1 MLFFGT
7 KIPTSPDKHVLII
20 GGGMAGLSAITG
32 LRQKDK
38 DVKIT
43 LVDAKDYC
51 EIFWSS
57 YRSPFDEDVAKD
69 SLVRLPQY
77 CSANNVEFVQATVK
91 TLTKSS
97 CEALLMDPSGQT
109 KTIDFDVCVVA
120 TGANSSWK
128 GMGRDLPT
136 TPDAAKA
143 ESRLVAMKQEGERLM
158 NAKSVVVVGGGLIGT
173 ELAGDLAG
181 YAKKAEKTPKITLV
195 HSGEFLCNTHMS
207 VAAGNAVQTQLE
219 DLGVEIVLN
228 EKAEETSSGKV
239 TLTKSNKVIDAEV
252 VIKTIGFVPVND
264 FIKDSF
270 PDALDERGWIKTD
283 EYFVVP
289 GSDGKVFA
297 YGDCSPT
304 MPNAGNLYF
313 RSCALLGHNVQVA
326 LTGSDVAMKP
336 AAKLFVVVINTAGP
350 QQGVFYMDNG
360 FWGRRFLPWVK
371 NKTMFF
377 SSPRQMLG
385 VKDEWKLSKA

>member
-1 MLFFGT
+1 M
-7 KIPTSPDKHVLII
+7 LII
-20 GGGMAGLSAITG
+20 GGGIAGLSAITG
-32 LRQKDK
+32 IRQKDK

-51 EIFWSS
+51 EIFWSA
-57 YRSPFDEDVAKD
+57 YRSPFDDDVAKE
-69 SLVRLPQY
+69 SLIRLPKY
-77 CSANNVEFVQATVK
+77 CAANNVEFVQATVK
-91 TLTKSS
+91 TLTKTK
-97 CEALLMDPSGQT
+97 CEALLMGSSGQT

-143 ESRLVAMKQEGERLM
+143 ESRLVAMKEEGERLM
-158 NAKSVVVVGGGLIGT
+158 NARSVVIVGGGLIGT
-173 ELAGDLAG
+173 ELAGDLAA
-181 YAKKAEKTPKITLV
+181 YSKKADKTPKIILV
-195 HSGEFLCNTHMS
+195 HSGEFLCNSHMTA
-207 VAAGNAVQTQLE
+207 AAGNAVLALLE
-219 DLGVEIVLN
+219 GLGVEVILN
-228 EKAEETSSGKV
+228 DKAEEKSPGKV
-239 TLTKSNKVIDAEV
+239 TLTSSNKVIDAEV
-252 VIKTIGFVPVND
+252 VIKTTGFVPVND
-264 FIKDSF
+264 FIKESF
-270 PDALDERGWIKTD
+270 PGALDERGWIKTD

-304 MPNAGNLYF
+304 LPNAGNIYF

-326 LTGSDVAMKP
+326 LTGSDVSMKP
-336 AAKLFVVVINTAGP
+336 AAKLFVAVVNTAGP
-350 QQGVFYMDNG
+350 ERGVFYMDNG

-377 SSPRQMLG
+377 MSPRQMLG